1 MFKYQNTQIHISTYT
16 ILLTFTHHIL
26 FAHFQNGSVVGPLL
40 IAPILGLAIY
50 GFDFAND
57 IPMLMYGLMK
67 SSFMRVGVV
76 SLVIT
81 VFGYERPPMT
91 CPEIYCHFGDPK
103 VMLRFLRVER
113 VSLWNELGFLVMFAV
128 LFRTVFYLNLR
139 RRVVYH

>member
-1 MFKYQNTQIHISTYT
+1 M
-16 ILLTFTHHIL
+16 
-26 FAHFQNGSVVGPLL
+26 VGPLL

-57 IPMLMYGLMK
+57 IPMMMYGLMK
-67 SSFMRVGVV
+67 TSFMRVGVI

-81 VFGYERPPMT
+81 VFGYDRPAMS
-91 CPEIYCHFGDPK
+91 CPDVYCHFGDPK
-103 VMLRFLRVER
+103 VIMRFLRVEE